1 MSKSNVEEIDAFVRD
16 EVLPDVESQIVVNN
30 ALLARLEGMGKY
42 VADSGENIRTG
53 ARYAHLPGGM
63 YSRGAKFSTTQKET
77 VKEFIHDWKMAYV
90 DVTIDGWTEAVT
102 MGSNK
107 IRNYVQDKMNNAQET
122 ISQILNDTLRTG
134 GEGDNVDGIKRV
146 CDDGTNYS
154 TYGTLSRSTDTWAK
168 GQLDAT
174 GGAYSNTI
182 FQTMYGQCSKNNK
195 KPDMI
200 ITTQAVYNS
209 MWGKMT
215 PQQRYQQST
224 AHADLRA
231 IGFTGIEFNE
241 AIVIVEDDM
250 ETGLAFFLNTDFLE
264 FVVHKDRNMAWQ
276 DFMPHLDEDAKT
288 GRFYWMGNLICT
300 APRYEGQ
307 VQSLT

>member
-1 MSKSNVEEIDAFVRD
+1 MSKSNIEEIDAFVRD
-16 EVLPDVESQIVVNN
+16 EVLPDVESQIIVNN
-30 ALLARLEGMGKY
+30 ALLARIEGMGKY
-42 VADSGENIRTG
+42 VADSGENIRTA
-53 ARYAHLPGGM
+53 ARFAHLPGGM
-63 YSRGAKFSTTQKET
+63 YKRGAKFSTAQKET

-102 MGSNK
+102 MGTNK

-134 GEGDNVDGIKRV
+134 GEGDNVDGIKKI
-146 CDDGTNYS
+146 CDDGTNYA
-154 TYGTLSRSTDTWAK
+154 TYGTLTRATDTWAK

-182 FQTMYGQCSKNNK
+182 FQSMYGQCSKNNQH
-195 KPDMI
+195 PDMI

-209 MWGKMT
+209 IWGKMT
-215 PQQRYQQST
+215 PQQRYAQST

-231 IGFTGIEFNE
+231 IGFSGIEFND

-250 ETGLAFFLNTDFLE
+250 ETGLAFFFNTE
-264 FVVHKDRNMAWQ
+264 FMELVVHKDRNMAWQ
-276 DFMPHLDEDAKT
+276 DFMPHLDEDAKS
-288 GRFYWMGNLICT
+288 GRFYWMGNIICT

-307 VQSLT
+307 IQSLT